1 MKKTPP
7 DTMVDHA
14 AMLLSTDWFAPYW
27 TVIGLEADEQ
37 KQCLQN
43 GCRDIVRQLVGRA
56 RDYYLIDFSDDR
68 IERTRDD
75 LLSLVRHCKLGKAAA
90 TRVEELAAHK
100 SGRDQL
106 GKTAWLFRNLHDELV
121 NDQTLDQQI
130 RTALTRSHS
139 KLSFASELNFEEIC
153 LRSSTAWD
161 AYIRNLTPELPASLA
176 HLVSTDLLAI
186 AELSDVLKQLTND
199 QRKHLHARFRVA
211 AKALTGVEME
221 RDWSGA
227 EP

>member
-27 TVIGLEADEQ
+27 NVIGIEADRQ
-37 KQCLQN
+37 KQCLQD
-43 GCRDIVRQLVGRA
+43 GCRAIVRRVVGGA
-56 RDYYLIDFSDDR
+56 QDYYLIDFSHDR
-68 IERTRDD
+68 IEKTRED
-75 LLSLVRHCKLGKAAA
+75 LHLLVRNCKLSKAAA

-130 RTALTRSHS
+130 RTALTRSRS
-139 KLSFASELNFEEIC
+139 KFSFASGLNFEEIC

-161 AYIRNLTPELPASLA
+161 EYIRGLTPELPASLA
-176 HLVSTDLLAI
+176 YLVSTDLLAV
-186 AELSDVLKQLTND
+186 AELSDVLKQLTNG
-199 QRKHLHARFRVA
+199 QREHLHARFRA
-211 AKALTGVEME
+211 AASALTGVEME

-227 EP
+227 KL